1 MPISRRHFFTEASAL
16 AMLAT
21 LVPELLSAQQ
31 QPVAH
36 TADMPHDSLD
46 FWGGFFDSVNPD
58 TAGYG
63 QASQQRGPKDQL
75 PDPSVMTQYL
85 QYETTQKML
94 RYATDV
100 QPTELLDH
108 EGDVAVSIALSQYR
122 QADGEIT
129 KNPTQL
135 RVDATQT
142 RPFMNIL
149 SPLAWTALA
158 SLMPDKAGKIPSLDQ
173 LGFKSDQ
180 ALTASSKI
188 LLNGGSGKLAVN
200 ISQAAASS
208 IFVKA
213 LNVMMSAA
221 KMAAPLVS
229 LPAISVPALSS
240 ITEVLSY
247 WEDRNKFIMAGNLTT
262 VIATQQA
269 HKDSERPDSYIGLV
283 SGDYLMVPQK
293 HTDAL
298 HSQLGN
304 LDVVQ
309 GYLVAK
315 DADPTLPI
323 QSRAQNVLPGI
334 SYATMKMT
342 VAPLDPGSSS
352 SKPAATPAPAA
363 CPTAKAP
370 AKKG

>member
-16 AMLAT
+16 TMLAT

-31 QPVAH
+31 QPAH

-46 FWGGFFDSVNPD
+46 FWGGFFDSVNP
-58 TAGYG
+58 ASAAYG
-63 QASQQRGPKDQL
+63 QAGQQRGQKDQL

-85 QYETTQKML
+85 QYESTQKKL

-108 EGDVAVSIALSQYR
+108 DGDVAVGIALSQYR
-122 QADGEIT
+122 QANGEVA

-149 SPLAWTALA
+149 TPLAWTALA
-158 SLMPDKAGKIPSLDQ
+158 SLMPDKAGSIPSLDQ

-180 ALTASSKI
+180 ALSASSKI

-200 ISQAAASS
+200 VSQAAAQS

-269 HKDSERPDSYIGLV
+269 HSDKERPDSYIGLV

-293 HTDAL
+293 HTQVL
-298 HSQLGN
+298 HDQLNN

-309 GYLVAK
+309 GYLIAK
-315 DADPTLPI
+315 DADPTLPLPA
-323 QSRAQNVLPGI
+323 RAQAVLPGI
-334 SYATMKMT
+334 SYATMKVT
-342 VAPLDPGSSS
+342 VSALDPGSSG
-352 SKPAATPAPAA
+352 SKPVAAPA
-363 CPTAKAP
+363 CPAEKKAP